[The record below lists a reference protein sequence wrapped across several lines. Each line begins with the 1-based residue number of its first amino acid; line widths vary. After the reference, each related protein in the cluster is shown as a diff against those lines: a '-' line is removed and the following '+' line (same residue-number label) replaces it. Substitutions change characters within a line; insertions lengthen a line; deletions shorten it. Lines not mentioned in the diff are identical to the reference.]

1 MVTCYSLKAVSHL
14 LLLVDMDKWRFKG
27 TLNFSLFTGP
37 SLYLMKISWLYILL
51 TFLSVM
57 HAPVAQSEIIDSS
70 VAVVNEDVITLSDV
84 NKIGKGIFRQIA
96 EEAPPEQREEALKQA
111 RKKII
116 TQLIENKLLKQQ
128 ATVLHISVADPEI
141 DRAQKQVLQRNG
153 FSDEDFRAELKKM
166 GLSQAQYR
174 ETLREQILRS
184 KLINYEVR
192 SKVVIPDEEIQK
204 YFEQEYSKA
213 RAEGYYLLQLGV
225 SWTDTAQASGLVAA
239 KVDARKKVEAAH
251 KLAEQGK
258 EFKDLAR
265 QYSNL
270 PSAADGGDL
279 GFFKKNEMATYM
291 RDAVTALQPGAISPI
306 IERPDSYMFF
316 KILSNGQEKEGKER
330 VLDENIK
337 EEIRNKLYKQE
348 AEERYKKWL
357 ERIREEAYIKIL

>member
-1 MVTCYSLKAVSHL
+1 M
-14 LLLVDMDKWRFKG
+14 
-27 TLNFSLFTGP
+27 
-37 SLYLMKISWLYILL
+37 L
-51 TFLSVM
+51 TFLSVT

-70 VAVVNEDVITLSDV
+70 VAVVNEDVITLSDI
-84 NKIGKGIFRQIA
+84 NTIGEAIFRQIA

-116 TQLIENKLLKQQ
+116 TQLIENKLLTQQ
-128 ATVLHISVADPEI
+128 ATARHISVSEPEI
-141 DRAQKQVLQRNG
+141 NRAQEQVLQRNG
-153 FSDEDFRAELKKM
+153 FSNEDFKDELKKM

-192 SKVVIPDEEIQK
+192 SKVVIPDEEIQR
-204 YFEQEYSKA
+204 YFEQQYSETK
-213 RAEGYYLLQLGV
+213 AEGYYLLQLGV
-225 SWTDTAQASGLVAA
+225 SWNDTAQTSDLPTA
-239 KVDARKKVEAAH
+239 KEDARKKVEAAH
-251 KLAEQGK
+251 KLANQGQ
-258 EFKDLAR
+258 EFKELAR

-270 PSAADGGDL
+270 PSAADSGDL
-279 GFFKKNEMATYM
+279 GFFKKNEMAAYM

-316 KILSNGQEKEGKER
+316 KILSNGQEEKGKKR

-357 ERIREEAYIKIL
+357 EKIRSEAYIKIL

>member
-1 MVTCYSLKAVSHL
+1 
-14 LLLVDMDKWRFKG
+14 
-27 TLNFSLFTGP
+27 
-37 SLYLMKISWLYILL
+37 MKISWLYILL

-57 HAPVAQSEIIDSS
+57 HVPVAQSDIIDSS
-70 VAVVNEDVITLSDV
+70 VAVVNEDVITLSDI
-84 NKIGKGIFRQIA
+84 NKIGKAIFRQIA

-116 TQLIENKLLKQQ
+116 TQLIENKLLTQQ
-128 ATVLHISVADPEI
+128 ATALHISVAEPEI
-141 DRAQKQVLQRNG
+141 DRAQEQVLQRNG
-153 FSDEDFRAELKKM
+153 FSSEDFKAELKKM
-166 GLSQAQYR
+166 GLNQAQYR
-174 ETLREQILRS
+174 ETLRDQILRS

-204 YFEQEYSKA
+204 YFEQQYSETK
-213 RAEGYYLLQLGV
+213 AEGYYLLQLGV
-225 SWTDTAQASGLVAA
+225 SWADTAKTSNVLTA
-239 KVDARKKVEAAH
+239 KEAARKQVEAAH
-251 KLAEQGK
+251 NLAKQGVK
-258 EFKDLAR
+258 FKDLAR

-279 GFFKKNEMATYM
+279 GFFKKNEMAAYM

-316 KILSNGQEKEGKER
+316 KILSNGQEEGKDR
-330 VLDENIK
+330 VLDENMK

-357 ERIREEAYIKIL
+357 EKIRSEAYIKIL